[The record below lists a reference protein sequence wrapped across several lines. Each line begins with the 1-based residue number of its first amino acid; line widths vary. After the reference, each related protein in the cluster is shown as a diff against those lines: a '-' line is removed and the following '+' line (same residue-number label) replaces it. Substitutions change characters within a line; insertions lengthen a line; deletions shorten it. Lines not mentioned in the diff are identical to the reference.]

1 MMNVYATLKPGV
13 SLAEAQAELSQIAK
27 RLQASYPDEYPSAKG
42 YEVGLRPVHEELSHD
57 IRPVLIVLAAAVGSL
72 LLLACAN
79 VAGIMVSR
87 MLARTREL
95 TVRTILGASRS
106 RILRGMITE
115 GVMLAIFGGMVGLIL
130 AYWSVGLL
138 VSFASKFTS
147 LASQLTLT
155 PRVIAFC
162 FLLSVACGVVIGIV
176 PSVGVRY
183 TPLFSME
190 GDNATVCSRV
200 SSKTRAALVAAQLAL
215 CVILLVGAGLALR
228 TVLHLERVDA
238 GFQPNGVLTAR
249 IYSLNGTYRE
259 FFKQLLERT
268 RRLPGVE
275 SAGMASTIPLHGAGS
290 DGPVPIEIRD
300 AKASQQTGTKP
311 NPPVIRIVTPDYF
324 RTLGAS
330 ILTGRD
336 FNEQDTNEA
345 LPVVIINQHM
355 ANHYWPDGSAV
366 GKQIAVSPDKW
377 LPIVG
382 VVSDI
387 RHLGL
392 DQDPVDE
399 VYGTFPQSPQAAMS
413 VVIRSSQTSPELG
426 EQLRWI
432 AHDVDPN
439 AVVTD
444 VRPMMQ
450 VRRDWLASRRTTAM
464 FLSVFAVVALCITAS
479 GISGMM
485 ALAVGQR
492 KHEIGVR
499 LALGATPGTVILS
512 MMKQVLALM
521 TLGLGAGFGASW
533 VMSNS
538 MSHVIYGIAPRDA
551 VTFVVSSALLVAVT
565 TASSFVPLTRITR
578 LDPVALLRAE

>member
-1 MMNVYATLKPGV
+1 
-13 SLAEAQAELSQIAK
+13 
-27 RLQASYPDEYPSAKG
+27 
-42 YEVGLRPVHEELSHD
+42 
-57 IRPVLIVLAAAVGSL
+57 
-72 LLLACAN
+72 
-79 VAGIMVSR
+79 
-87 MLARTREL
+87 
-95 TVRTILGASRS
+95 
-106 RILRGMITE
+106 
-115 GVMLAIFGGMVGLIL
+115 
-130 AYWSVGLL
+130 
-138 VSFASKFTS
+138 
-147 LASQLTLT
+147 
-155 PRVIAFC
+155 
-162 FLLSVACGVVIGIV
+162 
-176 PSVGVRY
+176 
-183 TPLFSME
+183 
-190 GDNATVCSRV
+190 
-200 SSKTRAALVAAQLAL
+200 
-215 CVILLVGAGLALR
+215 
-228 TVLHLERVDA
+228 
-238 GFQPNGVLTAR
+238 
-249 IYSLNGTYRE
+249 
-259 FFKQLLERT
+259 
-268 RRLPGVE
+268 
-275 SAGMASTIPLHGAGS
+275 
-290 DGPVPIEIRD
+290 
-300 AKASQQTGTKP
+300 
-311 NPPVIRIVTPDYF
+311 
-324 RTLGAS
+324 
-330 ILTGRD
+330 
-336 FNEQDTNEA
+336 
-345 LPVVIINQHM
+345 M